1 MNSNRILVVEDDPD
15 IRMGL
20 VDTLESEGY
29 QVLEAENGLK
39 ALKLFK
45 LNDNIDLLLLD
56 IMMPEK
62 SGFDVLREIRLKN
75 NQVPVI
81 MLTAKGEEIDKVLGL
96 ELGADDYIT
105 KPFGIHEL
113 LARISA
119 VLRRSNLTLQKEVDN
134 EDTKK
139 LFGGHSIDFKRYK
152 LVKNDAEFDLSDREI
167 KLIKIFQDHPE
178 EVLSRD
184 FLLDQVWG
192 IDYPGTTRTL
202 DQHIAQLRKKI
213 EDRSAEPKVITT
225 VHGIGYRYQ
234 P

>member
-1 MNSNRILVVEDDPD
+1 MNPNRILVAEDDPD

-29 QVLEAENGLK
+29 QAVEAKNGLEALK
-39 ALKLFK
+39 FFK
-45 LNDNIDLLLLD
+45 SQEIDLLLLD

-62 SGFDVLREIRLKN
+62 NGYDVLREIRIINK
-75 NQVPVI
+75 QIPVI

-119 VLRRSNLTLQKEVDN
+119 VLRRSFITAKNQKDN
-134 EDTKK
+134 QDLKRF
-139 LFGGHSIDFKRYK
+139 FGGLPIDLKCYK
-152 LVKNDAEFDLSDREI
+152 LKKNNEEFDLSDREI
-167 KLIKIFQDHPE
+167 KLIKIFLDHPD

-184 FLLDQVWG
+184 YLLDQVWG
-192 IDYPGTTRTL
+192 IDYSGTTRTL

-213 EDRSAEPKVITT
+213 EDRPAEPKVITT

-234 P
+234 T